1 MADPSLV
8 SAVSLP
14 PKEAIAFLRQKVNVP
29 TQPWS
34 DVWNEAH
41 SRAFSVAGAASADLV
56 QDFRDAVAKALEHG
70 TSMADF
76 RKDFDTIV
84 ARHGW
89 VHNGTPA
96 WRANIIFETNLS
108 TAYSADRY
116 VQLTEPDV
124 LEAYPFWRYQHNA
137 AVHPR
142 VQHVAW
148 SGLTLK
154 ADDPWW
160 RTHFPPNGWRCHC
173 SVSPVSERGLTRM
186 GKAGPD
192 EAPPLDLRTVRV
204 RVGDEIR
211 AEQVPRG
218 IDASF
223 GYNPGMAWQGR
234 VQPGQHMPLR
244 AEAVAP
250 ERRAAG
256 LPPRQPASVPELR
269 RFLASPAGDV
279 PVGVLILI
287 PWNDANNRSEFAAEL
302 DRRFTATVKLDAIGF
317 MGVRGT
323 YGTQT
328 GFGDAGNNKGIVTV
342 GAAGMLE
349 SPWKWAAAWC
359 GVHAFRLIND
369 PSRQSRAIAVVDL
382 TAPDDADVFTPQQS
396 NLLLFNGVSTWE
408 KLPDGTVVIDRTIS
422 GYMISNLGVPDTAWL
437 DIMAI
442 AVATRIRYDWRSYIK
457 LLYPNAKLFDDGSIG
472 AVYDPTA
479 ATPKRLDA
487 AWAGRCLQY
496 ERAGWIE
503 GSALTINAAKHMR
516 DPSDVNRANG
526 KLQYRRAGN
535 LMVLAEVLEFAA

>member
-1 MADPSLV
+1 MSDSLSQTQPQTIDFNEV
-8 SAVSLP
+8 PGPDTWRKPDVLVEVRPDYGNIGLVGFPAKVLVLSQMLASGSAVPGQVYPITADGQGGALFGFGSIAAGQVAFFRKNNKTTPLFAA
-14 PKEAIAFLRQKVNVP
+14 AIL
-29 TQPWS
+29 
-34 DVWNEAH
+34 
-41 SRAFSVAGAASADLV
+41 
-56 QDFRDAVAKALEHG
+56 DAVASIKAATTITVGATATGSAVIGIKIDGMLFALLVTAGQTATAIAALLVSTVNALPDMPVVASNVAGVVTLTAKNAGQCGNDIDVRIVSRSDAALPIVSLAVTGPGLSRG
-70 TSMADF
+70 TLSGGAGNPDMSALIASIA
-76 RKDFDTIV
+76 T
-84 ARHGW
+84 
-89 VHNGTPA
+89 A
-96 WRANIIFETNLS
+96 W
-108 TAYSADRY
+108 
-116 VQLTEPDV
+116 
-124 LEAYPFWRYQHNA
+124 YPF
-137 AVHPR
+137 
-142 VQHVAW
+142 
-148 SGLTLK
+148 
-154 ADDPWW
+154 
-160 RTHFPPNGWRCHC
+160 
-173 SVSPVSERGLTRM
+173 
-186 GKAGPD
+186 
-192 EAPPLDLRTVRV
+192 
-204 RVGDEIR
+204 
-211 AEQVPRG
+211 
-218 IDASF
+218 
-223 GYNPGMAWQGR
+223 
-234 VQPGQHMPLR
+234 
-244 AEAVAP
+244 
-250 ERRAAG
+250 
-256 LPPRQPASVPELR
+256 
-269 RFLASPAGDV
+269 
-279 PVGVLILI
+279 ILI

-369 PSRQSRAIAVVDL
+369 PSRQSRAIAVVGL

-535 LMVLAEVLEFAA
+535 LIVLAEVLEFAA